1 MVHHLDYFL
10 HLRDVVGTAL
20 AAAVVEVVGDQ
31 EVEEEA
37 EVVGVEVDGAAD
49 LGALGWMI
57 EHNSNFRKRSKSIP
71 RIKLQSQI

>member
-1 MVHHLDYFL
+1 MVHHLDSFL

-57 EHNSNFRKRSKSIP
+57 EHNSNSQKQLKSIL
-71 RIKLQSQI
+71 RIKPLSQI